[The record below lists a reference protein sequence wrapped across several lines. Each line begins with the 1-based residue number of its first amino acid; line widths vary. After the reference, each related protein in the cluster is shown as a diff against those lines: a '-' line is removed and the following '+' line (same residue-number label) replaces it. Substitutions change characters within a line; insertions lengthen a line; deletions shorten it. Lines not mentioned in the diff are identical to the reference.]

1 MTEYNREPWP
11 EEEVEVAVEK
21 IEKFGEEPGDNK
33 FFTELRV
40 LTGPQKGELKRALW
54 FRNTLSGS
62 PSKPT
67 TNLFMAL
74 TGNPEAPS
82 YDLLNKM
89 FKTKPWY
96 LDGKTFPVFTGIEK
110 TGEVDPFA

>member
-1 MTEYNREPWP
+1 MTEYNKERWP
-11 EEEVEVAVEK
+11 EEDTEVSVEK
-21 IEKFGEEPGDNK
+21 IEKFGDDQGDNK

-54 FRNTLSGS
+54 FRTTRSGS
-62 PSKPT
+62 PSKAT
-67 TNLFMAL
+67 TKLFMAL

-82 YDLLNKM
+82 YELLNKI

-96 LDGKTFPVFTGIEK
+96 PEGKDFPVFTGIEM